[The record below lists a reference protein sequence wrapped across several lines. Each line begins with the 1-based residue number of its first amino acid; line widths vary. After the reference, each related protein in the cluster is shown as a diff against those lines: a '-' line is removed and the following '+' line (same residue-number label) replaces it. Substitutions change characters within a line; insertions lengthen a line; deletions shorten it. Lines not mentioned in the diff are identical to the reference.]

1 MPHSAFSRGVAAL
14 GACGALVTVTA
25 TGLAASHPP
34 GVAYP
39 LKPAALQPSGLAQP
53 LPSTRRYVLV
63 WKDQLADAVQTI
75 SAAQKDFI
83 VTHYVGTQKLF
94 AHQIDEFRTKNPG
107 FLMLVYHLAYGL
119 NGADQTNPVS
129 NIVGAEK
136 YAQEDTEVFTPYVAA
151 KSIDR
156 EKAYQHTAS
165 PGTASNRVSYP
176 DPYWLMDVASSE
188 WRSYL
193 FDTLVAWQGYPSAKA
208 TGVFLDVAFPP
219 WYNYQPDMWWAGV
232 APGGGSRTSLRDFW
246 NPRALAYYEAMR
258 AAFAPNANHPR
269 YLVIPNTD
277 ALIDGTDE
285 PAFLDGTDGVFTEN
299 WQGILGSPGDERLS
313 LGRILKYATSK
324 GKVWMADVTKAGTD
338 LTQSEREQLIGAYL
352 LVRNG
357 TSYIMLGNSDTTWFP
372 EYELDLGAYGDEPPA
387 DLEDLRVAGSGGA
400 SGGLYLR
407 KYASGLVLVNTSGAA
422 LSYALGTVMKRATFS
437 GGGAVAA
444 DGTLPSFSL
453 TYDADVA
460 AGMLSVAA
468 HSAAFLRDPRGAPP
482 PGEEPGGS
490 DADGG
495 VGGATG
501 TGGAVTASGGTGN
514 TAGASGTGT
523 GGGKASGSGGRSGAS
538 GSAGA
543 GASSNGQGGANE
555 ADASGA
561 GSPDTDAGTSPPS
574 KASDT
579 SGCGCR
585 TAPRNG
591 SPFDGMEMLVLGLTA
606 LLRRR
611 EGLAVRAD
619 QPRYLRDRAER
630 RLSLGQRWLRY
641 LRVAKKKSRLPF
653 LVETK

>member
-1 MPHSAFSRGVAAL
+1 MARSALSRTVA
-14 GACGALVTVTA
+14 ALVTVCATA
-25 TGLAASHPP
+25 GAASHPP

-94 AHQIDEFRTKNPG
+94 AHQIDEYRKKNPG

-119 NGADQTNPVS
+119 NGADQANPVS

-151 KSIDR
+151 KAIER

-165 PGTASNRVSYP
+165 PGSPSNRVSYP
-176 DPYWLMDVASSE
+176 DPYWLMDIASNE

-193 FDTLVAWQGYPSAKA
+193 FETLVTWQGYPASKA

-219 WYNYQPDMWWAGV
+219 WFNYQPDMWWATV
-232 APGGGSRTSLRDFW
+232 APGGGSRTALRDFW

-258 AAFAPNANHPR
+258 AAFAPTANHPR

-285 PAFLDGTDGVFTEN
+285 PAFLEGTDGVFTEN

-357 TSYIMLGNSDTTWFP
+357 TSYIMLGNSDVTWYP
-372 EYELDLGAYGDEPPA
+372 EYELDLGAYDDEPPA
-387 DLEDLRVAGSGGA
+387 DLEALKIAGSGGA
-400 SGGLYLR
+400 AGGLYLR
-407 KYASGLVLVNTSGAA
+407 KYESGLVLVNTSGAA
-422 LSYALGTVMKRATFS
+422 LSYALASPMKRAAFS
-437 GGGAVAA
+437 GGGAVSPSGA
-444 DGTLPSFSL
+444 LPSFSL
-453 TYDADVA
+453 SYEADVA
-460 AGMLSVAA
+460 PGMVSVAA
-468 HSAAFLRDPRGAPP
+468 HSVAFLRDPRGALP
-482 PGEEPGGS
+482 PGEEPGGP

-495 VGGATG
+495 TPPGSGGAAPA
-501 TGGAVTASGGTGN
+501 TGGAAGSGGASDGGAGGKATGVGGRTGAAGSASGGG
-514 TAGASGTGT
+514 
-523 GGGKASGSGGRSGAS
+523 
-538 GSAGA
+538 
-543 GASSNGQGGANE
+543 SSNGQAGANE
-555 ADASGA
+555 AGVSGA
-561 GSPDTDAGTSPPS
+561 GSPESDAGAAAPS
-574 KASDT
+574 KASAS

-585 TAPRNG
+585 AAPRTV
-591 SPFDGMEMLVLGLTA
+591 SVFDAIGMLALGLSA
-606 LLRRR
+606 LRRK
-611 EGLAVRAD
+611 
-619 QPRYLRDRAER
+619 R
-630 RLSLGQRWLRY
+630 RG
-641 LRVAKKKSRLPF
+641 
-653 LVETK
+653 